1 MEIQKAPNSQST
13 LEKEQSCRYHALYIQ
28 TILQSYS
35 NQNSMVIAQKQA
47 HIDQWNKLG
56 SA

>member
-1 MEIQKAPNSQST
+1 MEIQKVPNSQST
-13 LEKEQSCRYHALYIQ
+13 LEKEQSCRYALYIQ

-56 SA
+56 SP